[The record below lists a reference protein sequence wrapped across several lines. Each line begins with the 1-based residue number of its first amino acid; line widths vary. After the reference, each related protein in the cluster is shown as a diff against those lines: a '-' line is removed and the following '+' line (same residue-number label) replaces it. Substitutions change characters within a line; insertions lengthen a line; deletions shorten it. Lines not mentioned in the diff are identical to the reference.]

1 MRQGLPAVDRAMS
14 DMHSS
19 DYIDVTH
26 PDARVG
32 ACDRILEPIRRVF
45 RWTSVLLL
53 AVMIALPVLQVILR
67 QFFSRPFMGA
77 EELAR
82 FMLIC
87 VVFVTL
93 PYVVSSGASIRME
106 EVMGTLPK
114 RLRRVLRFAI
124 PATGG
129 LAFAVAATSIAIAT
143 LRNLDNATPTLNIP
157 YWIFFASG
165 FLGLTLAAVECAL
178 QAFKA
183 WRRDPLYVTFA
194 QEQPSEDVVHI

>member
-1 MRQGLPAVDRAMS
+1 MS
-14 DMHSS
+14 DLNS
-19 DYIDVTH
+19 DDYLDVTH
-26 PDARVG
+26 ADAQVGTADRV
-32 ACDRILEPIRRVF
+32 LEPVRRVF
-45 RWTSVLLL
+45 RAVSVLLL
-53 AVMIALPVLQVILR
+53 AVMIGLPVLQVVLR

-106 EVMGTLPK
+106 EVLSALPE
-114 RLRRVLRFAI
+114 RLRRVLRVAI

-129 LAFAVAATSIAIAT
+129 LAFAVAATSVAIAT

-178 QAFKA
+178 QTLKA
-183 WRRDPLYVTFA
+183 WRHDPLYVTFA

>member
-1 MRQGLPAVDRAMS
+1 MS
-14 DMHSS
+14 DLNS
-19 DYIDVTH
+19 DDYLDVTH
-26 PDARVG
+26 ADARVG
-32 ACDRILEPIRRVF
+32 MADRVLEPVRRVF
-45 RWTSVLLL
+45 RAVSVLLL
-53 AVMIALPVLQVILR
+53 AVMIGLPVLQVVLR

-106 EVMGTLPK
+106 EVLSALPE
-114 RLRRVLRFAI
+114 RLRRVLRVAI

-129 LAFAVAATSIAIAT
+129 LAFAVAATSVAIAT

-178 QAFKA
+178 QTLKA
-183 WRRDPLYVTFA
+183 WRHDPLYVTFA